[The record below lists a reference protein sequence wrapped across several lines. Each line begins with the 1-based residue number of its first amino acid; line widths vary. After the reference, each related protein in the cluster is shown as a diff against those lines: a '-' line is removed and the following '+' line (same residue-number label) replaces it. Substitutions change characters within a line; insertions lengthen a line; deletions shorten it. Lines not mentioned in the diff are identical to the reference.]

1 MRDWGLTYERP
12 SRAVDAAVL
21 ALALLLHSPL
31 AVLHWG
37 AARQGHKTLDRL
49 VNIDYIERRALE
61 RKAKPVAMP
70 KVPDVEKLKA
80 AAKKMADMKN
90 ALLKKA
96 APKPV
101 PKVEVKRDLANPL
114 DPSKIQLE
122 LKKQLD
128 QKTQQLKNDKS
139 FMDKPG
145 QLPTAANKQIK
156 LAATASAI
164 RMGAKPGNL
173 PGAAGGSVLK
183 SRSNFT
189 VADKAMP
196 MGIGGGDTGLK
207 MAGGAAIVVHTG
219 VRARADASILS
230 PVAVAKDRGALQG
243 GGASGA
249 PGKGVGG
256 FSGLTLGSG
265 GAGKGIAVPGRS
277 AGPAVPLPSATT
289 SDSGRRFSDAPAES
303 SGGSSLA
310 GPRPAALPNVSA
322 IARRP
327 ARAARPLFQITGPL
341 ANRPVLFKQ
350 IPEYPSWAEA
360 KGIQAAVTLQFTV
373 SPEGDVRNNIMV
385 ARTSG
390 FPSLDQLA
398 VEALKQWRFQPLPE
412 DQVRDEVGAITFTF
426 AVR

>member
-1 MRDWGLTYERP
+1 
-12 SRAVDAAVL
+12 
-21 ALALLLHSPL
+21 
-31 AVLHWG
+31 
-37 AARQGHKTLDRL
+37 LDRL

-173 PGAAGGSVLK
+173 PGAAGA
-183 SRSNFT
+183 T
-189 VADKAMP
+189 
-196 MGIGGGDTGLK
+196 
-207 MAGGAAIVVHTG
+207 
-219 VRARADASILS
+219 S
-230 PVAVAKDRGALQG
+230 PWPTRRCRW
-243 GGASGA
+243 ASGA
-249 PGKGVGG
+249 ETRV
-256 FSGLTLGSG
+256 
-265 GAGKGIAVPGRS
+265 
-277 AGPAVPLPSATT
+277 
-289 SDSGRRFSDAPAES
+289 
-303 SGGSSLA
+303 
-310 GPRPAALPNVSA
+310 
-322 IARRP
+322 
-327 ARAARPLFQITGPL
+327 
-341 ANRPVLFKQ
+341 
-350 IPEYPSWAEA
+350 
-360 KGIQAAVTLQFTV
+360 
-373 SPEGDVRNNIMV
+373 
-385 ARTSG
+385 
-390 FPSLDQLA
+390 
-398 VEALKQWRFQPLPE
+398 
-412 DQVRDEVGAITFTF
+412 
-426 AVR
+426 